1 MTDGRFIAARL
12 PLIVV
17 WLTLAI
23 SAAQGGGIRIDRVE
37 PPNWW
42 TGMRH
47 NTVQL
52 MLHGTDIG
60 KTAAHCNSPAVRVVR
75 TFLPSNSSYMF
86 VDLAI
91 GDEATPGTYNVVLTR
106 GDDSAVVHFP
116 LYQRADTVG
125 RHQGFDAADAVY
137 LITPDRFANGD
148 TTNESGMRE
157 GANRSHPYGRHGGD
171 IQGIIDHLAYLKDLG
186 VTTLWINPLIE
197 NDNPASSYHG
207 YSATDLYRIDRR
219 FGDNALYTT
228 LVARAHE
235 HGLKVIMD
243 HVSNHCSINHPW
255 IASLPMQEWLNGSVE
270 SHQLTRHYKRELN
283 DVHSDSTLKRNVTEG
298 WFTNDMPDL
307 NQRCPYV
314 ATYLI
319 QNTLWWIETTGL
331 DGIREDTYPYTDQ
344 DFLSLWGKAI
354 LDEYP
359 RFSIVGEVWINDP
372 AFLAPYQAG
381 SPLRK
386 PFDSHLPS
394 VTDFGLFDA
403 FMKVF
408 ANRASIETIH
418 DCLTKDI
425 LYPHPEA
432 LMTFLDN
439 HDVRRIMSVTQGDT
453 ARTKLALALLL
464 TLRGIP
470 QLYYGTEIGMV
481 GGRDH
486 GSIRGDFP
494 GGFMGDP
501 HDAFTA
507 AGRSP
512 SQESMFEFVRRL
524 LHLRREYPALARG
537 TLLHRPVEKEVY
549 VYARSL
555 PGQRVLVVVNAGDS
569 ARTVDA
575 ASLMPLIPGAGALH
589 GLMHGTVVD
598 LERGASVRV
607 KPQTV
612 EIYVADEKK

>member
-1 MTDGRFIAARL
+1 MNQGRFTVMRL
-12 PLIVV
+12 PLLMA
-17 WLTLAI
+17 WLTLAF
-23 SAAQGGGIRIDRVE
+23 SATQAGGMRVDRVD

-47 NTVQL
+47 STVQL

-60 KTAAHCNSPAVRVVR
+60 NTTAHCNSPAVRVVR
-75 TFLPSNSSYMF
+75 TYLPSNSAYVF
-86 VDLAI
+86 VDLALTA
-91 GDEATPGTYNVVLTR
+91 GAAPGTCDVVLTR
-106 GDDSAVVHFP
+106 GGDSVVVPFP
-116 LYQRADTVG
+116 LYQRADTAG
-125 RHQGFDAADAVY
+125 RHQGFDASDVVY

-148 TTNESGMRE
+148 TANDDVVGMRE

-171 IQGIIDHLAYLKDLG
+171 IRGIIDHLDYLKDLG
-186 VTTLWINPLIE
+186 VTALWINPLIE

-207 YSATDLYRIDRR
+207 YSATDLYRIDPR
-219 FGDNALYTT
+219 FGDNALYAT
-228 LVARAHE
+228 LVVRAHE
-235 HGLKVIMD
+235 LGLKVIMD

-283 DVHSDSTLKRNVTEG
+283 DIHSDSTLKKNMTEG
-298 WFTNDMPDL
+298 WFINDMPDL

-331 DGIREDTYPYTDQ
+331 DGIREDTYPYADQ
-344 DFLSLWGKAI
+344 DFLSSWGEAI

-408 ANRASIETIH
+408 GNRASIETIH

-464 TLRGIP
+464 TLRGTP
-470 QLYYGTEIGMV
+470 QFYYGTEIGMA

-494 GGFMGDP
+494 GGFRGDT
-501 HDAFTA
+501 HDAFTK

-512 SQESMFEFVRRL
+512 SQESMFEFVRQL
-524 LHLRREYPALARG
+524 LHLRRKHPALARG
-537 TLLHRPVEKEVY
+537 TLMHRPAEKEVY

-555 PGQRVLVVVNAGDS
+555 PGEKVLVVVNAGDS
-569 ARTVDA
+569 TRTVDA
-575 ASLMPLIPGAGALH
+575 TLFMPLIPGAVELK
-589 GLMHGTVVD
+589 D
-598 LERGASVRV
+598 LIGNTRADLTRSESLRMRPHEV
-607 KPQTV
+607 QIFLV
-612 EIYVADEKK
+612 E